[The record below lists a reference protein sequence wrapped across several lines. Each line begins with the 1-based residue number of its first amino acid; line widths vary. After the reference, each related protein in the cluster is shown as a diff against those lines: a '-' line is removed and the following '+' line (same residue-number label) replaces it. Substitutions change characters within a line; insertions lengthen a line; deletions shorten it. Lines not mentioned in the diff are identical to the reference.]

1 MVELHIPDQPEDAG
15 SGPPAST
22 RVSKISTGGVF
33 GDASFFLSSTYTC
46 RLTQACKAMI

>member
-1 MVELHIPDQPEDAG
+1 MVELRIPAAFEDEGEGDA
-15 SGPPAST
+15 PPATST

-46 RLTQACKAMI
+46 R

>member
-1 MVELHIPDQPEDAG
+1 MVELRIPDTFEDEANVT
-15 SGPPAST
+15 PATST

-46 RLTQACKAMI
+46 R